1 MPTYVARFILGSVLF
16 VCAVAFAGDLQCYG
30 YTSTTSHFS
39 CNVAPANSGNCTWWA
54 AYKRPDIAAAVSG
67 SGWNGG
73 QWSDKLSGKG
83 FQVDSV
89 PKTGAIVEF
98 SDPGHVAYTES
109 VGENG
114 SFTVSEMDAYG
125 SLGFVD
131 GVNNATYYR
140 GSGNTYH
147 RNTDRG
153 TNVQGSWT
161 LRGFIYRRLQGTN
174 SYCDNINS
182 SWGICW
188 TPSSTDVS
196 CQGGSN
202 WTLYSFTQGSMIR
215 VSTKSYCLPGG
226 GVGGG
231 IPSDPPDAQS
241 QTTEPVNVELDFD
254 VLKPDTMQ
262 ELYAGQNRL
271 QRGQVVRLN
280 AQLKAVYGSARNWM
294 SPGKT
299 TIETDFYVRVN
310 DGSWA
315 KIARTY
321 TQATNLDQ
329 GETHTEHVLYTIP
342 QSAMTVSFYVK
353 TDAEKELTET
363 NEGDNVSRIETFSVY
378 YRTGIHRILRTED

>member
-1 MPTYVARFILGSVLF
+1 MLMHIARFILGGTLF
-16 VCAVAFAGDLQCYG
+16 ICAVAFAGDLQCYG
-30 YTSTTSHFS
+30 YTSTTSHFA
-39 CNVAPANSGNCTWWA
+39 CTTVGNCTWWA

-67 SGWNGG
+67 SGWDGG
-73 QWSDKLSGKG
+73 QWSGKLSGKG
-83 FQVDSV
+83 FSV
-89 PKTGAIVEF
+89 GFQPKVGAIAEF
-98 SDPGHVAYTES
+98 SSPGHVAYVES

-114 SFTVSEMDAYG
+114 SFTVSEMDSTG
-125 SLGFVD
+125 SLGSG
-131 GVNNATYYR
+131 GVYSATYYQ
-140 GSGNTYH
+140 GSGSTYH

-153 TNVQGSWT
+153 TGVQGSWT
-161 LRGFIYRRLQGTN
+161 SNGFIYRRLQGTN
-174 SYCDNINS
+174 SYCDNINT

-188 TPSSTDVS
+188 TPSNTDVS
-196 CQGGSN
+196 CVGGSN
-202 WTLYSFTQGSMIR
+202 WTLYNFTQGSMIR
-215 VSTKSYCLPGG
+215 VSTKSYCLPTG

-231 IPSDPPDAQS
+231 IPSDPPDTQS

-262 ELYAGQNRL
+262 ELYAGQSRL

-280 AQLKAVYGSARNWM
+280 AQLKALYGSARNWM

-310 DGSWA
+310 DGGWT

-342 QSAMTVSFYVK
+342 QNAGTISFYVK

-363 NEGDNVSRIETFSVY
+363 NESDNVSRIETFSVY